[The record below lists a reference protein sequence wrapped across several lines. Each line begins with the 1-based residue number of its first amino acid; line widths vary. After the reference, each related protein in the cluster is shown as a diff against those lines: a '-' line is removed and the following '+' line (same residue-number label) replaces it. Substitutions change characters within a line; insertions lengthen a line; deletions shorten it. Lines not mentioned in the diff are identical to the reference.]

1 MRIIIAISIFLIVF
15 GLIGYYVYIRA
26 TQAFAGTFVT
36 SKSIL
41 FIYIFLLAS
50 FLLGKIIEHYH
61 IGFISNTLV
70 RTGSIALGFFVYAL
84 FFVIFFDLIRLINFT
99 IPFYPSFVTVDYQK
113 SKFVIGI
120 ISVIAI
126 SIIFLTGY
134 INALSPRV
142 KTVDVSIH
150 KSKDA
155 FGTLNVVAVSDIHL
169 STVVNKGK
177 TQKLI
182 EAINKLKPDLVIIAG
197 DIIDDNIKVVNYYQL
212 LEYFK
217 EINSKYG
224 VYSCMGNHE
233 YISNAYKDLDVFEK
247 NGIHMLKDSTVI
259 VEDKFYIIGRDDIQ
273 GKRISGK
280 ERKTLKEL
288 TTDID
293 FKLPVILLD
302 HQPFGL
308 DKTAE
313 YPIDLQ
319 FSGHTHNGQI
329 WPLNY
334 ITGLIFEED
343 WGYLKKK
350 DTHFYVSAGFGT
362 AVVPIR
368 LGNHSEVVNI
378 KITNKTP

>member
-1 MRIIIAISIFLIVF
+1 MRIIIAISVFLTVF
-15 GLIGYYVYIRA
+15 GLTGYYIYTRI
-26 TQAFAGTFVT
+26 TQSFAGTFVT
-36 SKSIL
+36 SKPIL
-41 FIYIFLLAS
+41 VLYIFLLAS
-50 FLLGKIIEHYH
+50 FLLGKLIEHYS

-84 FFVIFFDLIRLINFT
+84 FIVIFFDLIRLLNYA
-99 IPFYPSFVTVDYQK
+99 IPFYPSFVTIDYQK
-113 SKFVIGI
+113 SKLIVGI
-120 ISVIAI
+120 ISAIAI
-126 SIIFLTGY
+126 LIIFLSGY
-134 INALSPRV
+134 INALTPRV
-142 KTVDVSIH
+142 KTLDISIL
-150 KSKDA
+150 KNNSELEK
-155 FGTLNVVAVSDIHL
+155 LNIVAVSDIHL
-169 STVVNKGK
+169 STVVNKRK
-177 TQKLI
+177 TKKLI
-182 EAINKLKPDLVIIAG
+182 NTINDLKPDIVIIAG

-217 EINSKYG
+217 KINSKYG
-224 VYSCMGNHE
+224 VYSCMGNHD
-233 YISNAYKDLDVFEK
+233 YISNAYKDLGVFEK
-247 NGIHMLKDSTVI
+247 NGIHMLKDTTVK

-273 GKRISGK
+273 GKIISGN

-288 TTDID
+288 TMDID

-350 DTHFYVSAGFGT
+350 DTHFYVSSGFGT
-362 AVVPIR
+362 SVVPIR

-378 KITNKTP
+378 KLTNKNR

>member
-1 MRIIIAISIFLIVF
+1 MRIIIAISIFLTVF
-15 GLIGYYVYIRA
+15 GLTGYYVYTRIA
-26 TQAFAGTFVT
+26 QAFAGTFLT
-36 SKSIL
+36 SKPIL
-41 FIYIFLLAS
+41 FIYVFLLVS

-84 FFVIFFDLIRLINFT
+84 FLVIFFDLIRLINFT
-99 IPFYPSFVTVDYQK
+99 IPFYPSFVTADYQK
-113 SKFVIGI
+113 SKLIVGVI
-120 ISVIAI
+120 SAIAI
-126 SIIFLTGY
+126 LIIFLAGY
-134 INALSPRV
+134 INALTPRV
-142 KTVDVSIH
+142 KTLDISIN
-150 KSKDA
+150 KNN
-155 FGTLNVVAVSDIHL
+155 TELENLNIVAVSDIHL
-169 STVVNKGK
+169 STVVNEGK
-177 TQKLI
+177 TKKLI
-182 EAINKLKPDLVIIAG
+182 KTINELKPDLVIIAG
-197 DIIDDNIKVVNYYQL
+197 DIIDDNIKVVEYYQL
-212 LEYFK
+212 LDYLK

-233 YISNAYKDLDVFEK
+233 YISNAYKDLGVFEK
-247 NGIHMLKDSTVI
+247 NGIHMLKDTTVK

-273 GKRISGK
+273 GKSISGN

-288 TTDID
+288 TKDID
-293 FKLPVILLD
+293 FQLPVILLD

-313 YPIDLQ
+313 YQIDLQ

-329 WPLNY
+329 WPINY

-350 DTHFYVSAGFGT
+350 ETHFYVSSGFGT

-378 KITNKTP
+378 KLTNKTH